1 VGAGGPTLPSWLAEQ
16 VGPEGQVLATDIDT
30 AWMDDTPGY
39 EVRRHDVG
47 VDPPP
52 EGPFDL
58 VHARLLLV
66 HVPQRDRALAAMV
79 SVLRR
84 GGWLVAEEAD
94 PALQPLV
101 CPDETGPAQQLANR
115 LKVGFRQLLA
125 QRGVD
130 LAYGR
135 TLPRRLRAAGLVDV
149 AADAYFPITGAA
161 CTELELATVE
171 QIRGRLVASEIATP
185 SSSARLCSPIR
196 GPCATVEG

>member
-1 VGAGGPTLPSWLAEQ
+1 MDPL
-16 VGPEGQVLATDIDT
+16 PEGL
-30 AWMDDTPGY
+30 
-39 EVRRHDVG
+39 
-47 VDPPP
+47 
-52 EGPFDL
+52 FDL
-58 VHARLLLV
+58 VHARLPLV
-66 HVPQRDRALAAMV
+66 HMPQRDRALAAM
-79 SVLRR
+79 LRP

-135 TLPRRLRAAGLVDV
+135 TLPRHLRAVGLVDV

-161 CTELELATVE
+161 CTELERATVE
-171 QIRGRLVASEIATP
+171 HVRARLVASGIATP
-185 SSSARLCSPIR
+185 PQIDERSPTWPAA
-196 GPCATVEG
+196 GY

>member
-1 VGAGGPTLPSWLAEQ
+1 MRPARRSSW
-16 VGPEGQVLATDIDT
+16 P
-30 AWMDDTPGY
+30 
-39 EVRRHDVG
+39 
-47 VDPPP
+47 
-52 EGPFDL
+52 
-58 VHARLLLV
+58 
-66 HVPQRDRALAAMV
+66 
-79 SVLRR
+79 
-84 GGWLVAEEAD
+84 
-94 PALQPLV
+94 
-101 CPDETGPAQQLANR
+101 ANR

-185 SSSARLCSPIR
+185 SQIDEHLANVAS
-196 GPCATVEG
+196 GGY